1 MSAGEPRRAVAHVD
15 GGCFPNPG
23 RGGWGVVLVTGDDR
37 RELWDGKENSTNQRA
52 EIQAAITA
60 LEALDA
66 PTKIEIVS
74 DSMYLTNCGSGKW
87 KRKTNRDL
95 WERLDAAAAPHQ
107 VEYRWIRGH
116 AGNPGNERAHVLA
129 MLAIRRGVS

>member
-1 MSAGEPRRAVAHVD
+1 
-15 GGCFPNPG
+15 
-23 RGGWGVVLVTGDDR
+23 VVLVTGDDR
-37 RELWDGKENSTNQRA
+37 RELWDGKENSTYQRA